1 MGRQFCNI
9 PFWPC
14 LFQEHQFQTPNIF
27 AQNNLWGCWHA
38 ISLHHPSVLFLL
50 PTHFVLSN
58 STIESKMSHSL
69 GRWEARIKI
78 MLLLETSPCKHR
90 AVTTQIHWR
99 RKIAVWRDEAL
110 QHEHVVTRVESS
122 VGESSSSWPGLLV
135 QVSEIKVFE
144 TVATSHLCPMKAT
157 FGVCCEPGP

>member
-1 MGRQFCNI
+1 M
-9 PFWPC
+9 
-14 LFQEHQFQTPNIF
+14 
-27 AQNNLWGCWHA
+27 GCWHA

-78 MLLLETSPCKHR
+78 TFLLEISPCKHR
-90 AVTTQIHWR
+90 AVTTRIHWR

-122 VGESSSSWPGLLV
+122 VGESSSSWPGLLM
-135 QVSEIKVFE
+135 QVPEIQVFE
-144 TVATSHLCPMKAT
+144 NSGHFPFVSNESH
-157 FGVCCEPGP
+157 FGCLPRTWSITDSGTQSQDLAPGQRII